1 MVTTLTDGV
10 WWVDFQGTNAFL
22 VDDDGTLTL
31 VDTGMP
37 WHSSRLARAISQVGS
52 IGDIERVI
60 VTHFD
65 IDHVGGLGRLGSL
78 DATVYIGAADAPY
91 LRGEKRPPWDNR
103 KGLLQRA
110 LDVTRTAPDLPV
122 EPVEDGDTVGSFT
135 AYHTPGHTPGHTA
148 FVSEELSAGLLG
160 DLVVESNGRY
170 ELPSWYLNYDGD
182 QARESLVDFADRTGD
197 FAVACQGHGTPFVDR
212 GADRVREAARRAEEG
227 GGGTDV
233 PGTRA

>member
-1 MVTTLTDGV
+1 MVTTLTDDV
-10 WWVDFQGTNAFL
+10 WWVDLQGTNAFL
-22 VDDDGTLTL
+22 VDDGALTL
-31 VDTGMP
+31 VDAGMP

-52 IGDIERVI
+52 VGDIERVL

-65 IDHVGGLGRLGSL
+65 IDHVGGLGRLGGL
-78 DATVYIGAADAPY
+78 DATVYVGVEDAPY
-91 LRGEKRPPWDNR
+91 LRSEKRPPWDNQ

-110 LDVTRTAPDLPV
+110 LDVTRTTPDVPI

-148 FVSEELSAGLLG
+148 FVSEDLSVGLLG
-160 DLVVESNGRY
+160 DLVVESGGRY
-170 ELPSWYLNYDGD
+170 ELPSWYLNYD
-182 QARESLVDFADRTGD
+182 QSRARDSLVDFADRTPD

-212 GADRVREAARRAEEG
+212 GSGRVTDAAQRAEEG
-227 GGGTDV
+227 GDGTDA